1 MKTGNR
7 IQHLLP
13 VFCLLNYSI
22 LLQTNEKLNKMKQ
35 GKARF
40 DYQLNKVNALLSEA
54 QSQENPALWLFLHDL
69 RTPMFMLES
78 LSKMYSQFHDKAFF
92 TEINVR
98 FKEIEDVLGAIDYYA
113 AFLREFHADVKI
125 PMTVKNHLESKTRE
139 KIILFNDLLIKKGW
153 TNGKNL
159 RKINEGLTNSKWQ
172 NQEDEI
178 ANIEKY
184 YHKQIKKI
192 NEFVSET
199 TFEFKNVE
207 TQVHELRRKL
217 RWLSI
222 YPQAFQGAIQLH
234 ENEADLKNLKK
245 YLIEEIVSSPFN
257 NLPVSSTIKHHLLLE
272 KCHFLAL
279 SWMISE
285 LGKLKDK
292 GLKITALKNAFQE
305 IAFLKDE
312 EAMNEA
318 YRVLGNDYPKMDIL
332 LKQAGVVAQ
341 KFFDEKVID
350 KLIWGID

>member
-1 MKTGNR
+1 MK
-7 IQHLLP
+7 P
-13 VFCLLNYSI
+13 
-22 LLQTNEKLNKMKQ
+22 

-40 DYQLNKVNALLSEA
+40 DYQLNKVSALLSEA
-54 QSQENPALWLFLHDL
+54 QAQENLALWLFLHDL

-92 TEINVR
+92 TEINIR
-98 FKEIEDVLGAIDYYA
+98 FKEVEDILGAIDYYA

-125 PMTVKNHLESKTRE
+125 PMTVKNHLENKTRE
-139 KIILFNDLLIKKGW
+139 KITAFNNLLEKRGW
-153 TNGKNL
+153 TSGKTL
-159 RKINEGLTNSKWQ
+159 RKINEGLTIAKWQ

-192 NEFVSET
+192 NEFVDET

-234 ENEADLKNLKK
+234 ENKTNLANLKK
-245 YLIEEIVSSPFN
+245 YLTDEIVSSPFN

-272 KCHFLAL
+272 KNCFFAL

-312 EAMNEA
+312 DAMSEV
-318 YRVLGNDYPKMDIL
+318 YRVLGDDYPKMDNL

-341 KFFDEKVID
+341 TFFDEKILD
-350 KLIWGID
+350 KLIWGVD

>member
-1 MKTGNR
+1 MK
-7 IQHLLP
+7 L
-13 VFCLLNYSI
+13 
-22 LLQTNEKLNKMKQ
+22 

-40 DYQLNKVNALLSEA
+40 DYQLNKVNALLLEA
-54 QSQENPALWLFLHDL
+54 QNQENPALWLFLHDL

-78 LSKMYSQFHDKAFF
+78 LSKMYTQFHDKAFF
-92 TEINVR
+92 TEINIR

-139 KIILFNDLLIKKGW
+139 KIVLFNNLLAKRGW
-153 TNGKNL
+153 TNGKTL
-159 RKINEGLTNSKWQ
+159 KRINQGLTIAKWQ
-172 NQEDEI
+172 HQEEEVV
-178 ANIEKY
+178 NIEKY

-234 ENEADLKNLKK
+234 EDETNLTNLKK
-245 YLIEEIVSSPFN
+245 YLTEEIISSPFN
-257 NLPVSSTIKHHLLLE
+257 NLPASLPTNHHLFLE
-272 KCHFLAL
+272 KYHFLAL

-285 LGKLKDK
+285 LGRLKDK
-292 GLKITALKNAFQE
+292 GLKITALKDAFQE

-318 YRVLGNDYPKMDIL
+318 YRVLGDDYPKMDIL
-332 LKQAGVVAQ
+332 LRQAGVVAQ
-341 KFFDEKVID
+341 KFFDEKIID

>member
-1 MKTGNR
+1 
-7 IQHLLP
+7 
-13 VFCLLNYSI
+13 
-22 LLQTNEKLNKMKQ
+22 MKQ

-40 DYQLNKVNALLSEA
+40 DSQLNKVNALLSEA
-54 QSQENPALWLFLHDL
+54 QNQENPALWLFLHDL

-78 LSKMYSQFHDKAFF
+78 LSKMYAQFHNKPFF
-92 TEINVR
+92 TEINER
-98 FKEIEDVLGAIDYYA
+98 FKGVEDVLGAIDYYA
-113 AFLREFHADVKI
+113 AFLREFHSDEKV
-125 PMTVKNHLESKTRE
+125 PTTVKNHLESKTRE
-139 KIILFNDLLIKKGW
+139 KITAFNNLLAKKGW
-153 TNGKNL
+153 TNGKTL
-159 RKINEGLTNSKWQ
+159 RKINDGLCIAKWQ

-192 NEFVSET
+192 NEFVGET

-222 YPQAFQGAIQLH
+222 YPQAFQGAIQLQ
-234 ENEADLKNLKK
+234 ENKADLTNLEK
-245 YLIEEIVSSPFN
+245 YLTDEIVSSPFN
-257 NLPVSSTIKHHLLLE
+257 NLPFSSEVKHHVFLE
-272 KCHFLAL
+272 KYHFLAL

-292 GLKITALKNAFQE
+292 GLKITALKDAFQE

-312 EAMNEA
+312 EAMSEA
-318 YRVLGNDYPKMDIL
+318 YRVLGDDYPKMDTL

-341 KFFDEKVID
+341 RFFDEKILD
-350 KLIWGID
+350 KLIWGVD